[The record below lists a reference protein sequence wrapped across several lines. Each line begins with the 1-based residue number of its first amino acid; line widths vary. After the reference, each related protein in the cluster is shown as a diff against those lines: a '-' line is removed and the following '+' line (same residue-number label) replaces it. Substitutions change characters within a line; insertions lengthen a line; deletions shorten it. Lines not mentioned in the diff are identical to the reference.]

1 MRMSNMFG
9 LTLRAAPGKTEAEGH
24 QMLLRAAFVRQLG
37 QGIFSYL
44 PLGLRS
50 VKKIENIIRQEMDAA
65 GGLEMLMPVVH
76 PAEIWKAT
84 DRYYTVGPEMG
95 RFKDRR
101 GRDMVLA
108 MTHEEVVAELCKNE
122 INSYRDLPRLVYHI
136 QTKFRDDPRPRA
148 GLIRVR
154 EFTMK
159 DAYSLDMDEA
169 GLDEQYRVQYQAYFN
184 IFNRCALPVI
194 AVGSDVGMM
203 GGSLAHEF
211 MYLTPIGEDTL
222 VLCDNCGYSANRQV
236 AAFVKPK
243 PPADVEL
250 PLERVATP
258 GTSTIESLAA
268 FLNVPA
274 SQTAKAMFM
283 VTDREQHDG
292 IFVAEPIV
300 AVVRGDHELNE
311 TKLANAVKA
320 TDLRPMTEDE
330 IANIKAVPGYGSP
343 IGVSGATIVVDDLVA
358 ASPNLVAGANEEGY
372 HFLNSNHGRDY
383 TADVVADITAASEG
397 DPCIVCGSSL
407 RTTRGVETGNIFKLG
422 TRYTEAIG
430 ATYLGPDGQEH
441 PTIMGSYGIGLD
453 RLLACAAEEHHDARG
468 LCLPI
473 TIAPAQVHLCRLG
486 TADSPAAEICDRL
499 YAELT
504 ELGVEVLYDDRGE
517 RPGVQFA
524 DADLIGLPLRVTVG
538 EKSLAKGGVEVKR
551 RDSETSEVVPPGQV
565 AERLTAEIRSMYDEF
580 AAKVVP
586 VAMPGSAP
594 A

>member
-1 MRMSNMFG
+1 MRMSNQFG

-24 QMLLRAAFVRQLG
+24 QMLLRAAFIRQLG

-50 VKKIENIIRQEMDAA
+50 MKKIENIIRQEMDAV
-65 GGLEMLMPVVH
+65 GGLELLMPVVH

-84 DRYYTVGPEMG
+84 DRYYTVGPEMA

-108 MTHEEVVAELCKNE
+108 MTHEEVVADLCKGE

-159 DAYSLDMDEA
+159 DAYSLDTDEA
-169 GLDEQYRVQYQAYFN
+169 GLDAQYRVQYQAYFN
-184 IFNRCALPVI
+184 IFNRCGLPVI

-236 AAFVKPK
+236 ASFVKPK
-243 PPADVEL
+243 PPQDAPL

-258 GTSTIESLAA
+258 GTATIDSLAA
-268 FLNVPA
+268 LLQVPA

-283 VTDREQHDG
+283 ATDRERPDG
-292 IFVAEPIV
+292 SFVAEPIV
-300 AVVRGDHELNE
+300 AIIRGDHELNE
-311 TKLANAVKA
+311 TKLANAIEA
-320 TDLRPMTEDE
+320 TDLRPMTEEE
-330 IANIKAVPGYGSP
+330 IAKIGAVPGYGSP
-343 IGVSGATIVVDDLVA
+343 IGVTGATVVVDDLVA

-383 TADVVADITAASEG
+383 TADVIADIIAASDG
-397 DPCIVCGSSL
+397 DPCVICGSPL

-422 TRYTEAIG
+422 TRYTEAVG
-430 ATYLGPDGQEH
+430 ATFLGPDGQQH
-441 PTIMGSYGIGLD
+441 PVVMGSYGIGVD
-453 RLLACAAEEHHDARG
+453 RLLACAAEEYHDARG
-468 LCLPI
+468 LRLPI

-486 TADSPAAEICDRL
+486 AADSPAGEIADRL
-499 YAELT
+499 YEELQAS
-504 ELGVEVLYDDRGE
+504 GVEVLYDDRGE

-538 EKSLAKGGVEVKR
+538 EKSLARGGVEVKR
-551 RDSETSEVVPPGQV
+551 RDSETAEVVAAEHV
-565 AERLTAEIRSMYDEF
+565 SERLAGEIRGMFEEI

-586 VAMPGSAP
+586 VVMP
-594 A
+594 